1 MSTKFKPE
9 NFVNSNLKKIPES
22 VISELSKKAQK
33 YKNVISLGRGEP
45 DFNLPGFLKQ
55 AMIRAIRN
63 DKTHY
68 AAVGTLPELNKKI
81 AKKLKK
87 ENKINVSPS
96 DIVVGSGSSPV
107 LQAAI
112 AATTNPGDH
121 VMLTDPTYLMY
132 ISLIQS
138 LDRKCIF
145 VPVHQSNG
153 FTPTYEDLKKTY
165 KKKTKL
171 IVINFPSN
179 PTGAI
184 CSKKKLEEIADFA
197 IEKDLL
203 VISDEIYEK
212 IIYDGIKH
220 YSIASLNGMHNRVI
234 TVSGFSKAFAMTGL
248 RVGYAAGPK
257 QIMKYVYNYNYFS
270 HICPSVPSLYVALEA
285 MKNPKTKTFVRN
297 QVKEY
302 DRRRK
307 FIVNRLN
314 EIGMHTPMP
323 KGAFYVF
330 TNFSIIERNSSKL
343 AHRILDKVKVITI
356 PGSAFG
362 PHGEG
367 FLRFSYAT
375 KYELIVKAMDRLEK
389 LFKK

>member
-9 NFVNSNLKKIPES
+9 KFVNPNLKEIPES
-22 VISELSKKAQK
+22 PISELSKKAQR

-45 DFNLPGFLKQ
+45 DFNLPSYLKQ
-55 AMIRAIRN
+55 AMVRALKEN
-63 DKTHY
+63 QTHY
-68 AAVGTLPELNKKI
+68 TPVGSLPELNEKI
-81 AKKLKK
+81 AKKLEK
-87 ENKINVSPS
+87 ENKIKVKAS

-112 AATTNPGDH
+112 ATLTNLGDR
-121 VMLTDPTYLMY
+121 VMITDPTYLMY
-132 ISLIQS
+132 ITLIRSLG
-138 LDRKCIF
+138 RECTF
-145 VPVHQSNG
+145 VPVNEKNG
-153 FTPTYEDLKKTY
+153 FVPTYEDLKKAY

-171 IVINFPSN
+171 ILIDFPSN
-179 PTGAI
+179 PTGATI
-184 CSKKKLEEIADFA
+184 TKKKLQEIADFA
-197 IEKDLL
+197 VENNLL

-212 IIYDGIKH
+212 IIYDDAKH
-220 YSIASLNGMHNRVI
+220 YSIGSFKGMKNRVI
-234 TVSGFSKAFAMTGL
+234 TINGFSKAFAMTGL
-248 RVGYAAGPK
+248 RVGYAAGPTK
-257 QIMKYVYNYNYFS
+257 LMKHIYNYNYFG

-285 MKNPKTKTFVRN
+285 MKNPRAKSFVKR

-307 FIVNRLN
+307 YIVKKLN
-314 EIGMHTPMP
+314 EMDIYTPMP

-330 TNFSIIERNSSKL
+330 ANFSKIERNSYKL
-343 AHRILDKVKVITI
+343 SHRILDKAKVITI

-367 FLRFSYAT
+367 FLRLSYAT